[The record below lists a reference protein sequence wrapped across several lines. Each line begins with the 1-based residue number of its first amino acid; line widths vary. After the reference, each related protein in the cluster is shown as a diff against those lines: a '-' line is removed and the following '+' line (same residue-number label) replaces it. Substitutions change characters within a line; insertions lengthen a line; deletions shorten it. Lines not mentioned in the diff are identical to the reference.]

1 MGRVIKPSEIILI
14 LKRAIESGKR
24 VELVKFGSE
33 LSSTDNPC
41 VLITCVEYTEGRG
54 KNKSVHLSI
63 DVFMNVTVM
72 LASNDS
78 PSTCMIILY
87 FIVAYRL

>member
-1 MGRVIKPSEIILI
+1 MGRVIKPREIILI

-24 VELVKFGSE
+24 VELVQFRSE
-33 LSSTDNPC
+33 LSSTDNP
-41 VLITCVEYTEGRG
+41 CVEYTEGRG
-54 KNKSVHLSI
+54 KNKSVHPSI

>member
-1 MGRVIKPSEIILI
+1 MC
-14 LKRAIESGKR
+14 
-24 VELVKFGSE
+24 
-33 LSSTDNPC
+33 TDNP
-41 VLITCVEYTEGRG
+41 CVEYTEGRG
-54 KNKSVHLSI
+54 KNKSVHPSI

-78 PSTCMIILY
+78 PSSCMIILY

>member
-1 MGRVIKPSEIILI
+1 MGRVIKPREIILI
-14 LKRAIESGKR
+14 LKRAIKSVRIKR
-24 VELVKFGSE
+24 LELVQFRSE

-41 VLITCVEYTEGRG
+41 VEYIEVQG

-78 PSTCMIILY
+78 PGTSMIILY

>member
-1 MGRVIKPSEIILI
+1 MC
-14 LKRAIESGKR
+14 
-24 VELVKFGSE
+24 
-33 LSSTDNPC
+33 TDNQ
-41 VLITCVEYTEGRG
+41 CVEYTEGRG